1 MSKKRKS
8 VRKMN
13 VDELLAELQY
23 CKSEIE
29 AGHNVVRNQFKA
41 LNLAKRIR
49 IKRGGRRKPI

>member
-1 MSKKRKS
+1 MSEKRKS

-13 VDELLAELQY
+13 IDELLAELQY